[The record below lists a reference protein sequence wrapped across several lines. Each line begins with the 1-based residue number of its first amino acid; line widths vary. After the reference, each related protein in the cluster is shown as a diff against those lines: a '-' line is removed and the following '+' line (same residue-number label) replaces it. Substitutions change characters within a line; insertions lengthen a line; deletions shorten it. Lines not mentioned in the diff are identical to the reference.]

1 LLAIPL
7 ATRLAIVLKAAISVL
22 IFASGLSCGL
32 EDVTWIWRRPGLLLR
47 SVLAMYVVVP
57 LVALAMVL
65 LLDLPWNVEAALLF
79 LSISA
84 GAPLVPKK
92 LLKLGGDPSFAFSLL
107 ITTSLLAIV
116 TVPLSLAALGRFVP
130 GDAQV
135 APMAV
140 AATILKSFLL
150 PLGAGMAVRALA
162 PALTERMGDPLMR
175 LGGLAIAGCAL
186 VLIVVGWR
194 RFVDAGLPA
203 LLAFAALTLA
213 ALAVGHLLGG
223 PDPGQRTALAVA
235 CASRHVGLAL
245 LVAAHVRGQRAL
257 TLVAGYMLAAALASA
272 PYLRWRRRVSST
284 ALRHS

>member
-1 LLAIPL
+1 
-7 ATRLAIVLKAAISVL
+7 
-22 IFASGLSCGL
+22 
-32 EDVTWIWRRPGLLLR
+32 
-47 SVLAMYVVVP
+47 
-57 LVALAMVL
+57 
-65 LLDLPWNVEAALLF
+65 
-79 LSISA
+79 
-84 GAPLVPKK
+84 
-92 LLKLGGDPSFAFSLL
+92 
-107 ITTSLLAIV
+107 
-116 TVPLSLAALGRFVP
+116 VP

-135 APMAV
+135 APTAV

-150 PLGAGMAVRALA
+150 PLAAGMAVRALA

-194 RFVDAGLPA
+194 LFVDAGLPA

-213 ALAVGHLLGG
+213 TLDAGHLLGG

-284 ALRHS
+284 ALRLSQGRHDGP